1 MTAVMEPGTS
11 RYGTSEEDWR
21 HRSACRDYDRS
32 LFFPVTDDDDETEEE
47 PPLADPT
54 VKVICDACPV
64 RTECL
69 KYALENHIEYGIF
82 GGLTGYERSLI
93 GKKRSR
99 KRCPGCSSE
108 EVMKIGRNQ
117 VCGACGISW
126 DVDVPADD
134 EYDD

>member
-1 MTAVMEPGTS
+1 MTAVMEPGVD
-11 RYGTSEEDWR
+11 RYGAPEEDWR
-21 HRSACRDYDRS
+21 HRSACRDEDRS
-32 LFFPVTDDDDETEEE
+32 LFFPTTGEDNEEE
-47 PPLADPT
+47 PPRADPT

-64 RTECL
+64 RAECL
-69 KYALENHIEYGIF
+69 KYALDNGIEFGIF
-82 GGLTGYERSLI
+82 AGLTGYERGLI

-126 DVDVPADD
+126 DVDVPPEDQ
-134 EYDD
+134 YDD